1 MLLCAAPAY
10 LDRHGIPDCPRDL
23 DRHLAIRFRF
33 PNSGKLQ
40 SWPLTLPD
48 GGPELRL
55 KTALS
60 CNNMEALCGAVIGG
74 LGIGCMPDFI
84 ARTPLAEGKLCT
96 VLDDQI
102 DGPGHFHLLWPSNRH
117 LSPKVRVFV
126 DFLSERLFAKSCEV
140 SPAALE
146 A

>member
-1 MLLCAAPAY
+1 
-10 LDRHGIPDCPRDL
+10 
-23 DRHLAIRFRF
+23 
-33 PNSGKLQ
+33 
-40 SWPLTLPD
+40 
-48 GGPELRL
+48 
-55 KTALS
+55 
-60 CNNMEALCGAVIGG
+60 
-74 LGIGCMPDFI
+74 MPDFL

-96 VLDDQI
+96 VLDEHI